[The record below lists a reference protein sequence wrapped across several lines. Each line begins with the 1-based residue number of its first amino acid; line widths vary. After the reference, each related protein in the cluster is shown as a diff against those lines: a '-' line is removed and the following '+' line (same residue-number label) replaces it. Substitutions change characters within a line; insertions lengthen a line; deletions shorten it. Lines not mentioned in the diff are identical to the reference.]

1 MALCNENNIPIQ
13 SLIELS
19 NVSPTLNS
27 VQIMLNNI
35 LKIIKQK
42 QVISE
47 TITPETTIQYKKKF
61 INQIDIS
68 KIMISPIISEI
79 NNIFTFYYKF
89 DDDSIINLFYIYGKE
104 FSSLSKLLSS
114 FSNRNQMGS
123 IYNQNTN
130 IDFLLK
136 DRDPPYQIQTGSGLS
151 NETKMRVIDLKSD
164 SEDIYFGQRY
174 NQLYYLLLKISNIL
188 EKKQNQPSD
197 RFKANYI
204 VDKQC
209 PSDAKSQIRTE
220 ESDDNEAQNIFMIA
234 GIIVVIIIL
243 LFIVFKIRN
252 NSL

>member
-13 SLIELS
+13 SLVELS
-19 NVSPTLNS
+19 NVSPILNS

-42 QVISE
+42 QDISE
-47 TITPETTIQYKKKF
+47 TIIPQTDPIQYKKKF

-89 DDDSIINLFYIYGKE
+89 DNDTIINLFYVYGKE
-104 FSSLSKLLSS
+104 FSSFSKLLSS
-114 FSNRNQMGS
+114 FSRNQIGS

-136 DRDPPYQIQTGSGLS
+136 DREPSYQIQTGSGLS
-151 NETKMRVIDLKSD
+151 NETKNHIINLNYYN
-164 SEDIYFGQRY
+164 EDIYFGQNY

-188 EKKQNQPSD
+188 EKKQNQPSIF
-197 RFKANYI
+197 FKKNYV

-209 PSDAKSQIRTE
+209 PSYVKSEIRSQE
-220 ESDDNEAQNIFMIA
+220 NNGNKVQNIFMIV

-252 NSL
+252 NYL